1 MNNSKKYIVMRMQR
15 FSHKL
20 YKKKVPVFPRAIFI
34 LTRLLCGCSIPPA
47 VALGEGSRL
56 AHNGLGV
63 VIHDK
68 CVIGKGC
75 VIQANV
81 VLGGKN
87 GEGGPHIGDYCYI
100 GAGAVVIGEVEI
112 GNDVVIGANAVVTH
126 SIPSGVVVVGIPGKV
141 IKRVDDSLIGI
152 EKS

>member
-1 MNNSKKYIVMRMQR
+1 MSNSKKYIVMRMQR

-20 YKKKVPVFPRAIFI
+20 YEKKVPVFPRVIFI

-47 VALGEGSRL
+47 VILGEGTRL

-68 CVIGKGC
+68 CVIGRSC
-75 VIQANV
+75 VIQANA
-81 VLGGKN
+81 VLGGKS

-100 GAGAVVIGEVEI
+100 GAGAVVLGEIEI
-112 GNDVVIGANAVVTH
+112 GNDVIIGANAVVTH
-126 SIPSGVVVVGIPGKV
+126 SIPPESVVVGIPGKV
-141 IKRVDDSLIGI
+141 IKRTDDSLIGI

>member
-1 MNNSKKYIVMRMQR
+1 MSNSRKYIVMRMQR

-20 YKKKVPVFPRAIFI
+20 YEKKVPVFPRVIFI

-47 VALGEGSRL
+47 VTLGEGTRL

-68 CVIGKGC
+68 CIIGKGC

-81 VLGGKN
+81 VLGGKS

-100 GAGAVVIGEVEI
+100 GAGAVVIGEIEI

-126 SIPSGVVVVGIPGKV
+126 PIPSGSVVVGIPGKV
-141 IKRVDDSLIGI
+141 IKRVDDSLLGI

>member
-1 MNNSKKYIVMRMQR
+1 MNNSKKYIVMRMQK

-20 YKKKVPVFPRAIFI
+20 YEKRVPFLPRAIFI

-47 VALGEGSRL
+47 VTLGDGTRL

-68 CVIGKGC
+68 CVIGKDC

-100 GAGAVVIGEVEI
+100 GAGAVVLGEIEI
-112 GNDVVIGANAVVTH
+112 GDDVVIGANAVVTH
-126 SIPSGVVVVGIPGKV
+126 SIPSGSVVVGIPGKV
-141 IKRVDDSLIGI
+141 IKRVDDSLIGTK
-152 EKS
+152 KS